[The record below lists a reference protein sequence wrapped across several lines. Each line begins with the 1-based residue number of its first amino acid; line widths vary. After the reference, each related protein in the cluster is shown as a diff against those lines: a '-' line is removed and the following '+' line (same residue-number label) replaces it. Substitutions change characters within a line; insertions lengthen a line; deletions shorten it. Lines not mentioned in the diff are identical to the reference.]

1 MVSYYVLFWQY
12 SKFFLVRHLQE
23 ETWNNSQVPIIK
35 NQKSKK
41 EIPKNQSESLNS
53 SSTASAT
60 ASSTEKS
67 KTKKRTGACVQADGL
82 SKKVT
87 KKAIVH
93 DIFKGY
99 KITNYGLYMETENG
113 ICTGKEGHLIIFFP
127 QFLYFCGFSILLMP
141 LSVISNLSL
150 EKFGILPSKL
160 LIIEYLIQNQ
170 FGFIR

>member
-1 MVSYYVLFWQY
+1 MVSYHVLFWQY

-113 ICTGKEGHLIIFFP
+113 ICTGKEGHHIIFSHNFVKGDALLKALKIFRDNVEIP
-127 QFLYFCGFSILLMP
+127 MVIFGLFISFKSAYIFCVFS
-141 LSVISNLSL
+141 V
-150 EKFGILPSKL
+150 
-160 LIIEYLIQNQ
+160 
-170 FGFIR
+170 

>member
-1 MVSYYVLFWQY
+1 MVSYNFYMPGKY
-12 SKFFLVRHLQE
+12 SNSFLVRHLQE
-23 ETWNNSQVPIIK
+23 ESWNNSQVPIIK

-41 EIPKNQSESLNS
+41 ENPKNSESLNS
-53 SSTASAT
+53 SSASAT

-67 KTKKRTGACVQADGL
+67 KTKKRTGACIQADGL

-113 ICTGKEGHLIIFFP
+113 ICTGKEGHLIYSF
-127 QFLYFCGFSILLMP
+127 QLLK
-141 LSVISNLSL
+141 S
-150 EKFGILPSKL
+150 
-160 LIIEYLIQNQ
+160 
-170 FGFIR
+170 